1 MTDASAPAGPE
12 APAPAPP
19 PPPLGA
25 THHRRLHEVWRSAG
39 WPCHDAIELD
49 LPAAAVLSR
58 HRDAE
63 GRERLRVTDAG
74 IPLLAATRR
83 RNRAAFAA
91 RKALVAREALEM
103 QRAGRIAWRGLS
115 LRAPLPRDDGDNGQ
129 EMRGVSGAPPG

>member
-12 APAPAPP
+12 SPLPP
-19 PPPLGA
+19 PPGA
-25 THHRRLHEVWRSAG
+25 VHRRLSEIWRSAG

-49 LPAAAVLSR
+49 LPAAALLSR
-58 HRDAE
+58 HWDAE

-83 RNRAAFAA
+83 RNRAAFDA
-91 RKALVAREALEM
+91 REALVARVALEM

-129 EMRGVSGAPPG
+129 EMPGVSGAPPG